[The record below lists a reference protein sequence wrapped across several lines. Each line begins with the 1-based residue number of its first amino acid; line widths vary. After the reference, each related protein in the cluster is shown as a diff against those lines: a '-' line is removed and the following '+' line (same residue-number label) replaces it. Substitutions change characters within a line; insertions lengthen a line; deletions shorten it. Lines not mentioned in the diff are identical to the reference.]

1 MKSFSCVQ
9 LLATSWTAA
18 YQVPPSMGF
27 SRQEYWSGVPLPSP
41 TTTTTCISKFL
52 GIMEMEDTTI
62 SYNGCIAQ
70 LFFSLLLGAFEFYL
84 LATMSHDCYVAI
96 CKPLNYTAFMNSKI
110 CTLLVFCCWIAG
122 FFIIFIPLL
131 LTLNLAFFAS
141 NIVDHFMCDPTTFL
155 QISCSDTQL
164 TETMGFI
171 SALMTLVVPL
181 SMVFTSCTYIAL
193 IILKIPSTNERKK
206 AFSTCSHMIVIFF
219 SNGSCILMYV
229 KPSVKEN
236 VFKRE

>member
-1 MKSFSCVQ
+1 MYCTV
-9 LLATSWTAA
+9 
-18 YQVPPSMGF
+18 V
-27 SRQEYWSGVPLPSP
+27 
-41 TTTTTCISKFL
+41 
-52 GIMEMEDTTI
+52 
-62 SYNGCIAQ
+62 
-70 LFFSLLLGAFEFYL
+70 FSLLLEAFEFYL
-84 LATMSHDCYVAI
+84 LAAVSHDCYVAI
-96 CKPLNYTAFMNSKI
+96 HKPLHYTDIMNSKI
-110 CTLLVFCCWIAG
+110 CTLLIFCCWIAG
-122 FFIIFIPLL
+122 FLIIFVPLL
-131 LTLNLAFFAS
+131 LTLNLGFCAS

-193 IILKIPSTNERKK
+193 AILKIPSTKQRKK

-219 SNGSCILMYV
+219 SNRSCIFMYV

>member
-1 MKSFSCVQ
+1 
-9 LLATSWTAA
+9 
-18 YQVPPSMGF
+18 
-27 SRQEYWSGVPLPSP
+27 
-41 TTTTTCISKFL
+41 
-52 GIMEMEDTTI
+52 MEMEDKTI

-84 LATMSHDCYVAI
+84 LAAMSHDCYVAI
-96 CKPLNYTAFMNSKI
+96 CKPLNYTAIMNSKI

-122 FFIIFIPLL
+122 FLIIFVPLF
-131 LTLNLAFFAS
+131 LTLSLGFCAS
-141 NIVDHFMCDPTTFL
+141 NIVDHFMCDPATFL

-164 TETMGFI
+164 TETMGFL

-193 IILKIPSTNERKK
+193 TILKIPSTNERKK
-206 AFSTCSHMIVIFF
+206 AFSTCSSHMIVIFF
-219 SNGSCILMYV
+219 SNRSCIFMYV